1 MSFVRVPPCIV
12 AVVLLELK
20 DIPFKPAMLIRMPQL
35 PRLKVSAQP
44 FPWLCAR
51 NVRLLL
57 LQNSTLWLVMSVV
70 AYFAAFK
77 KQEED
82 TPW

>member
-1 MSFVRVPPCIV
+1 MSFVRVPPCIM

-20 DIPFKPAMLIRMPQL
+20 DILFKPAMLMRMPQL

-44 FPWLCAR
+44 LPWLCAR

-57 LQNSTLWLVMSVV
+57 LQNFTLQLIILVARHLS
-70 AYFAAFK
+70 
-77 KQEED
+77 
-82 TPW
+82 